1 MPLKIGTDCSGIE
14 APIIAFKKL
23 KSDEAD
29 LVVESSITLPV
40 YESPVDDTIKAAAAS
55 STSCVVPRVLHEE
68 P

>member
-1 MPLKIGTDCSGIE
+1 MLKTVAPE
-14 APIIAFKKL
+14 AVAFKKL